1 MSLWLWHKKK
11 VYLLSPLKLSINTI
25 VIQTV
30 YATAEIIIVFPFYS
44 TGEALLTV
52 LINVEK

>member
-1 MSLWLWHKKK
+1 MTLTQKRVH
-11 VYLLSPLKLSINTI
+11 LLSPLKLSINTI

-52 LINVEK
+52 LINV